1 MSAMNATNVTNAALP
16 DVARNGA
23 TNAMS
28 SEEAF
33 ITFAGVSKT
42 YDGGVYV
49 VDRLD
54 LDVAKGEFVSLLGP
68 SGSGKTT
75 TLMMLAGFEAPTL
88 GEIRLAGKRLDDKPP
103 HQRDIGMVF
112 QNYALFPHLTIG
124 ENVAFPLSVRRV
136 SRTEQRARVQ
146 RALDMVELGH
156 LANRRPAQL
165 SGGQQQRVALARA
178 LVFEPS
184 VVLMDEPLGA
194 LDKRLR
200 ETMQYEIMRL
210 HRDLGLTIVY
220 VTHDQAEALT
230 MSNRVA
236 VFSDG
241 RIQQAA
247 TPTEL
252 YENAQNAFVANF
264 VGENNGLSGTVIAF
278 DEDWATMALSDGAT
292 IRGRSGAGLR
302 VGDQAML
309 ALRPERAQVVGVD
322 GSTDMTNMTSGI
334 DSAGGAA
341 ATNRLPARVDEIVY
355 CGDHHRVH
363 LKLGND
369 EAIVVKLPNTQH
381 HDLPAPGDA
390 VHVGWRFDDCKVLA
404 LAAKPASVRPR
415 SGSLSGTS
423 SRTPSTTAG
432 A

>member
-1 MSAMNATNVTNAALP
+1 MSNP
-16 DVARNGA
+16 
-23 TNAMS
+23 S
-28 SEEAF
+28 F
-33 ITFAGVSKT
+33 ISFSGVCKS
-42 YDGGVYV
+42 YDGEHYV
-49 VDRLD
+49 VDDLN
-54 LDVAKGEFVSLLGP
+54 LDVRKGEFLSLLGP

-75 TLMMLAGFEAPTL
+75 TLMMLAGFESPTR
-88 GEIRLAGKRLDDKPP
+88 GEIRLDGQRLDDKPP

-112 QNYALFPHLTIG
+112 QNYALFPHLTIA

-136 SRTEQRARVQ
+136 SRADQKTRVK
-146 RALDMVELGH
+146 RALDMIELPH
-156 LANRRPAQL
+156 LANRRPSQL

-210 HRDLGLTIVY
+210 HRELALTIVY

-230 MSNRVA
+230 MSDRVA

-264 VGENNGLSGTVIAF
+264 VGENNGLTGRVLNVHEGWSTL
-278 DEDWATMALSDGAT
+278 ALSDGT
-292 IRGRSGAGLR
+292 VIRGRCEHGLLAG
-302 VGDQAML
+302 DEAML
-309 ALRPERAQVVGVD
+309 ALRPERAHIPTAEAAHVDEHTNVV
-322 GSTDMTNMTSGI
+322 S
-334 DSAGGAA
+334 
-341 ATNRLPARVDEIVY
+341 ARVDELVY

-363 LKLGND
+363 LTLGSRD
-369 EAIVVKLPNTQH
+369 SIVVKVPNTQRH
-381 HDLPAPGDA
+381 ALPSPGSSIEIA
-390 VHVGWRFDDCKVLA
+390 WRHDDCKILA
-404 LAAKPASVRPR
+404 TNAPRSASAIPASTP
-415 SGSLSGTS
+415 LS
-423 SRTPSTTAG
+423 PSTTKTATAG
-432 A
+432 AN

>member
-1 MSAMNATNVTNAALP
+1 MSNP
-16 DVARNGA
+16 
-23 TNAMS
+23 S
-28 SEEAF
+28 F
-33 ITFAGVSKT
+33 ISFSGVCKS
-42 YDGGVYV
+42 YDGEHYV
-49 VDRLD
+49 VDDLN
-54 LDVAKGEFVSLLGP
+54 LDVRKGEFLSLLGP

-75 TLMMLAGFEAPTL
+75 TLMMLAGFESPTR
-88 GEIRLAGKRLDDKPP
+88 GEIRLDGQRLDDKPP

-112 QNYALFPHLTIG
+112 QNYALFPHLTIA

-136 SRTEQRARVQ
+136 SRADQKTRVK
-146 RALDMVELGH
+146 RALDMIELPH
-156 LANRRPAQL
+156 LANRRPSQL

-210 HRDLGLTIVY
+210 HRELALTIVY

-230 MSNRVA
+230 MSDRVA

-264 VGENNGLSGTVIAF
+264 VGENNGLTGRVLNVH
-278 DEDWATMALSDGAT
+278 EGWATLALSDGT
-292 IRGRSGAGLR
+292 VIRGRCEHGLLAG
-302 VGDQAML
+302 DEAML
-309 ALRPERAQVVGVD
+309 ALRPERAHIPTAEAAHVDEHTNVV
-322 GSTDMTNMTSGI
+322 S
-334 DSAGGAA
+334 
-341 ATNRLPARVDEIVY
+341 ARVDELVY

-363 LKLGND
+363 LTLGSRD
-369 EAIVVKLPNTQH
+369 SIVVKVPNTQRH
-381 HDLPAPGDA
+381 ALPSPGSSIEIA
-390 VHVGWRFDDCKVLA
+390 WRHDDCKILA
-404 LAAKPASVRPR
+404 TNAPR
-415 SGSLSGTS
+415 SASAIHASTPLS
-423 SRTPSTTAG
+423 PSTTKTATAG
-432 A
+432 AN

>member
-1 MSAMNATNVTNAALP
+1 MSK
-16 DVARNGA
+16 
-23 TNAMS
+23 S
-28 SEEAF
+28 
-33 ITFAGVSKT
+33 
-42 YDGGVYV
+42 YDGVHSV
-49 VDRLD
+49 VEDLN
-54 LDVAKGEFVSLLGP
+54 LDVRRGEFLSLLGP

-75 TLMMLAGFEAPTL
+75 TLMMLAGFETPTQ
-88 GEIRLAGKRLDDKPP
+88 GEIRLDGKRLDDKPP

-112 QNYALFPHLTIG
+112 QNYALFPHLTIA

-136 SRTEQRARVQ
+136 SRAEQKVRVK
-146 RALDMVELGH
+146 RALEMIELPH

-210 HRDLGLTIVY
+210 HRELSLTVVY

-230 MSNRVA
+230 MSDRVA

-247 TPTEL
+247 TPSEL

-264 VGENNGLSGTVIAF
+264 VGENNGLTGRVVSANG
-278 DEDWATMALSDGAT
+278 EWATLALSDGSV
-292 IRGRSGAGLR
+292 IRGRCEQGLR
-302 VGDQAML
+302 AGDDAML
-309 ALRPERAQVVGVD
+309 ALRPERAHIAGADSTHADEHSNVVQ
-322 GSTDMTNMTSGI
+322 
-334 DSAGGAA
+334 
-341 ATNRLPARVDEIVY
+341 ARVEELVY

-363 LKLGND
+363 LKLGSRD
-369 EAIVVKLPNTQH
+369 SLVVKVPNTQRH
-381 HDLPAPGDA
+381 ALPAAGSTIEIA
-390 VHVGWRFDDCKVLA
+390 WRHDDCKILA
-404 LAAKPASVRPR
+404 MMAPKSAPAIAPTTPPSP
-415 SGSLSGTS
+415 SLI
-423 SRTPSTTAG
+423 STAPAG
-432 A
+432 AN